1 MSKTTNSK
9 PYTPSFGFDFSKM
22 FADFKWPAANQWSN
36 LDFAPFTGFYQKN
49 IETMTTV
56 NQLTTEGLQAIAKR
70 QAEIARNAFEE
81 MSAAVSELV
90 SAGTPEDKILRQ
102 IELSKQTYE
111 TTMNNLRE
119 LAVLAAKSNE
129 EAAELWA
136 DRIATSFDDVKTAT
150 KKATKKVAA

>member
-1 MSKTTNSK
+1 MSKTTNK

-22 FADFKWPAANQWSN
+22 FADMKWPAASQWPSM
-36 LDFAPFTGFYQKN
+36 DFAPITGFYQKN
-49 IETMTTV
+49 VETMTTV
-56 NQLTTEGLQAIAKR
+56 SQLTSEGLQAIAKR

-81 MSAAVSELV
+81 MTSAMGELV

-111 TTMNNLRE
+111 STLNNLRE

-129 EAAELWA
+129 EAADLWA
-136 DRIATSFDDVKTAT
+136 ERIAESFDDVKTVTKQAA
-150 KKATKKVAA
+150 KKAAA